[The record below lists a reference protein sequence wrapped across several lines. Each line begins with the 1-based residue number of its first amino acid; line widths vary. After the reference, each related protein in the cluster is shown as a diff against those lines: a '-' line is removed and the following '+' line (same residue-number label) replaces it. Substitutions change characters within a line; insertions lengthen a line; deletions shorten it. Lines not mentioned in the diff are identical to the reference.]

1 MAKKYRVK
9 RYYGKNG
16 MSFRAKPR
24 VLTVVFVLLLFVGLG
39 YLGTIIY
46 RPVYDFV
53 MNLSKEPPPI
63 AETLPEPESGS
74 EPEPEAER
82 EPEPP
87 AEPEYEPLRAVYV
100 PMATGGTTADI
111 DAIIS
116 GLEGTGANAVMI
128 DIKNSAGDVLFKTKN
143 EMANKWG
150 VVSGNAV
157 DLRELAGKL
166 EAKGL
171 MLAAKMSV
179 FRDPRAASAGRLAYA
194 INYQDSEFLWLDAAP
209 ENGGR
214 PWLNPYSIPTQEYIN
229 SLADEAFDAGVK
241 LLVLENVQFPD
252 NSAVYATF
260 GKDAVA
266 MSRAEILE
274 TTVLNL
280 QKKAEE
286 KGARVAVT
294 FPVTAVTRTEGED
307 SRYGGSILKTVGKY
321 LLLDVSPSQ
330 FANGFS
336 QNGLEIENAGQD
348 PVGAVKAAIDYI
360 KQGVSPETEIIPML
374 GGTKDERDALI
385 KELGY
390 DEYFV
395 QE

>member
-9 RYYGKNG
+9 HYYGKNG

-24 VLTVVFVLLLFVGLG
+24 VLTVVLVLLLFVGLG
-39 YLGTIIY
+39 YIGTIIY

-53 MNLSKEPPPI
+53 MNLGKEPPPV
-63 AETLPEPESGS
+63 AETLPEPE
-74 EPEPEAER
+74 PEPEAES
-82 EPEPP
+82 EPEPQPP
-87 AEPEYEPLRAVYV
+87 AEPEYKPLRAVYV
-100 PMATGGTTADI
+100 PMATGGTTANL

-116 GLEGTGANAVMI
+116 GLEGTDVNAVMI
-128 DIKNSAGDVLFKTKN
+128 DIKNPAGDVLFKTKN

-157 DLRELAGKL
+157 DLRELADKL
-166 EAKGL
+166 ESKGL

-209 ENGGR
+209 EDGGR

-229 SLADEAFDAGVK
+229 SLAEEAFDAGVK

-274 TTVLNL
+274 TTVINL

-294 FPVTAVTRTEGED
+294 FPVTAVTNTEGEGN
-307 SRYGGSILKTVGKY
+307 RYGGSILKIAGEY

-330 FANGFS
+330 FASGFS
-336 QNGLEIENAGQD
+336 QNGLDIGNAGQD
-348 PVGAVKAAIDYI
+348 PIGAVRTAIDYI
-360 KQGVSPETEIIPML
+360 RQGVSHETKIIPIL
-374 GGTKDERDALI
+374 SGGDGEQEAII
-385 KELGY
+385 KELRF
-390 DEYFV
+390 DEYFL
-395 QE
+395 QK